1 MMNRL
6 ARYAMGSVNFEV
18 TGGRGERFLNDCVNA
33 GVPVEHIRPTQ
44 TGYLAWCSAG
54 LQAHAQICAPE
65 PECRLRVREKYGAL
79 RAVHIPSPLGDT
91 AGLVLCVLLLC
102 MCRNLIWNICFY
114 NFTPEQEASARAQLF
129 EKGIYEGAFQNNER
143 LVRAAG
149 ELFVGSEE
157 YGWVALNFVQGRL
170 VVEKT
175 QREKVPEP
183 IGTEVTNVVAKSD
196 GIIRRLELVDGYPRV
211 VPGQYVAQGQVL
223 VSGMTLSQYERPLYS
238 HAQAEVLAE
247 VEKSYV
253 YTQPLHVEPVLP
265 QAVSKSY
272 YKLYLPWGELSLYA
286 QLDVPE
292 NASQRVL
299 RRPAAP
305 FGFHLPALVEET
317 QVRQAAAV
325 PFDLTPG
332 LAEDIARSRILDAI
346 RAEFGDYE
354 LLEETPSAEEADG
367 AVTLTLRVRML
378 ADIGKMVPYEGEA
391 MEPDSTIGADS

>member
-1 MMNRL
+1 M
-6 ARYAMGSVNFEV
+6 
-18 TGGRGERFLNDCVNA
+18 
-33 GVPVEHIRPTQ
+33 
-44 TGYLAWCSAG
+44 
-54 LQAHAQICAPE
+54 
-65 PECRLRVREKYGAL
+65 
-79 RAVHIPSPLGDT
+79 
-91 AGLVLCVLLLC
+91 
-102 MCRNLIWNICFY
+102 
-114 NFTPEQEASARAQLF
+114 
-129 EKGIYEGAFQNNER
+129 
-143 LVRAAG
+143 
-149 ELFVGSEE
+149 
-157 YGWVALNFVQGRL
+157 
-170 VVEKT
+170 
-175 QREKVPEP
+175 PEP

-354 LLEETPSAEEADG
+354 LLEETPSAKEADG

>member
-1 MMNRL
+1 MKQLKVSNNVIRRLPRYLRKLDELKTAGVDRISSGELGRQMSLTSSQIRQDFSCFGEFGQQGYGYNVTGLRGEIASILGMNRDFSVILVGVGNIGRALIENFCFEQYGFHML
-6 ARYAMGSVNFEV
+6 AAYDV
-18 TGGRGERFLNDCVNA
+18 
-33 GVPVEHIRPTQ
+33 RP
-44 TGYLAWCSAG
+44 
-54 LQAHAQICAPE
+54 
-65 PECRLRVREKYGAL
+65 
-79 RAVHIPSPLGDT
+79 
-91 AGLVLCVLLLC
+91 
-102 MCRNLIWNICFY
+102 
-114 NFTPEQEASARAQLF
+114 
-129 EKGIYEGAFQNNER
+129 
-143 LVRAAG
+143 
-149 ELFVGSEE
+149 EL
-157 YGWVALNFVQGRL
+157 
-170 VVEKT
+170 
-175 QREKVPEP
+175 

-325 PFDLTPG
+325 PFDLAPG

>member
-44 TGYLAWCSAG
+44 TGYLATVPLRDYKRMHKYARRNR
-54 LQAHAQICAPE
+54 
-65 PECRLRVREKYGAL
+65 CRLRVREKYGAYFAL
-79 RAVHIPSPLGDT
+79 FTYRHRWGIL

-129 EKGIYEGAFQNNER
+129 EKGIYE
-143 LVRAAG
+143 
-149 ELFVGSEE
+149 
-157 YGWVALNFVQGRL
+157 
-170 VVEKT
+170 
-175 QREKVPEP
+175 
-183 IGTEVTNVVAKSD
+183 
-196 GIIRRLELVDGYPRV
+196 
-211 VPGQYVAQGQVL
+211 
-223 VSGMTLSQYERPLYS
+223 
-238 HAQAEVLAE
+238 
-247 VEKSYV
+247 
-253 YTQPLHVEPVLP
+253 
-265 QAVSKSY
+265 AVSKSY

>member
-44 TGYLAWCSAG
+44 TGYLATVPLRDYKRMHKYARRNR
-54 LQAHAQICAPE
+54 
-65 PECRLRVREKYGAL
+65 CRLRVREKYGAYFAL
-79 RAVHIPSPLGDT
+79 FTYRHRWGIL

-129 EKGIYEGAFQNNER
+129 EKGIYEGAFQNNEK

-149 ELFVGSEE
+149 TT
-157 YGWVALNFVQGRL
+157 L
-170 VVEKT
+170 VT
-175 QREKVPEP
+175 SVP
-183 IGTEVTNVVAKSD
+183 
-196 GIIRRLELVDGYPRV
+196 
-211 VPGQYVAQGQVL
+211 
-223 VSGMTLSQYERPLYS
+223 M
-238 HAQAEVLAE
+238 
-247 VEKSYV
+247 
-253 YTQPLHVEPVLP
+253 
-265 QAVSKSY
+265 
-272 YKLYLPWGELSLYA
+272 
-286 QLDVPE
+286 
-292 NASQRVL
+292 
-299 RRPAAP
+299 
-305 FGFHLPALVEET
+305 PALVEET

>member
-44 TGYLAWCSAG
+44 TGYLATVPLRDYKRMHKYARRNR
-54 LQAHAQICAPE
+54 
-65 PECRLRVREKYGAL
+65 CRLRVREKYGAYFAL
-79 RAVHIPSPLGDT
+79 FTYRHRWGIL

-129 EKGIYEGAFQNNER
+129 EKGIYEGAFQNNEK

-223 VSGMTLSQYERPLYS
+223 VSGMTLSQYERPL
-238 HAQAEVLAE
+238 
-247 VEKSYV
+247 
-253 YTQPLHVEPVLP
+253 
-265 QAVSKSY
+265 
-272 YKLYLPWGELSLYA
+272 
-286 QLDVPE
+286 
-292 NASQRVL
+292 
-299 RRPAAP
+299 
-305 FGFHLPALVEET
+305 
-317 QVRQAAAV
+317 
-325 PFDLTPG
+325 
-332 LAEDIARSRILDAI
+332 
-346 RAEFGDYE
+346 
-354 LLEETPSAEEADG
+354 
-367 AVTLTLRVRML
+367 
-378 ADIGKMVPYEGEA
+378 
-391 MEPDSTIGADS
+391 